1 MLTRLEVQ
9 GFKNLLD
16 LQVEFGPFT
25 CIAGE
30 NGVGKSNLFDAI
42 EFLTHLASD
51 SMLEAAQRFRGVSGE
66 RIGDP
71 RDLFWDGYR
80 NRNRRMRFAAEM
92 IVPRQVEDDLGVNA
106 TATSTFLRYELELG
120 YVEPQG
126 RGDVGRLA
134 LLAERLKHINKG
146 EAHRHLAFD
155 YDARRFRDSIV
166 VNERTG
172 GPFLSTEVRDGAA
185 VVYMHG
191 DGGSRGKPQPRPA
204 AKAGRTVLST
214 VTTTDY
220 PTILAAR
227 REMQSWR
234 RLALEPSALRTPNRF
249 VDSRELGVDGRH
261 LAACL
266 YRIANDPSVN
276 HGDETR
282 VYGRIASRLADLGL
296 RVEVLDV
303 EVDEVHEVFTVF
315 LRERGGLRLPARAL
329 SEGALRFLALCVL
342 LEDPTV
348 TGLICME
355 EPENGVH
362 PANLESMVEL
372 VRDLAVDAQSA
383 PGPDNPFRQ
392 IMVNTH
398 SPGVVQLC
406 DEEDLLLARTA
417 WFGSAG
423 DSRAG
428 LVLEPFEGTRR
439 AERTARAVNKADLL
453 AYLTAQPHAQLTLN
467 LAG

>member
-1 MLTRLEVQ
+1 MLTRPEVQ

-30 NGVGKSNLFDAI
+30 NGVGQSNLFDAI

-51 SMLEAAQRFRGVSGE
+51 SMLEAAQRVRGVSGE

-80 NRNRRMRFAAEM
+80 NRDRRMRFAAEM

-220 PTILAAR
+220 PTILAGSSDLPLARLIEEGFAGQQCNVRLTSPDYERLPERVRVDVRSKVAAGMDLMGADGRIDVVVVHRDADRVGLKGRVSEITDAR
-227 REMQSWR
+227 RYS
-234 RLALEPSALRTPNRF
+234 EPGITRSMCPSSAGA
-249 VDSRELGVDGRH
+249 DDGG
-261 LAACL
+261 LAAARRAR
-266 YRIANDPSVN
+266 YSRGSGQPERKGSAEPPK
-276 HGDETR
+276 GF
-282 VYGRIASRLADLGL
+282 GRG
-296 RVEVLDV
+296 
-303 EVDEVHEVFTVF
+303 
-315 LRERGGLRLPARAL
+315 ER
-329 SEGALRFLALCVL
+329 
-342 LEDPTV
+342 
-348 TGLICME
+348 TG
-355 EPENGVH
+355 
-362 PANLESMVEL
+362 SK
-372 VRDLAVDAQSA
+372 
-383 PGPDNPFRQ
+383 
-392 IMVNTH
+392 
-398 SPGVVQLC
+398 
-406 DEEDLLLARTA
+406 
-417 WFGSAG
+417 GSAG
-423 DSRAG
+423 
-428 LVLEPFEGTRR
+428 
-439 AERTARAVNKADLL
+439 
-453 AYLTAQPHAQLTLN
+453 
-467 LAG
+467 